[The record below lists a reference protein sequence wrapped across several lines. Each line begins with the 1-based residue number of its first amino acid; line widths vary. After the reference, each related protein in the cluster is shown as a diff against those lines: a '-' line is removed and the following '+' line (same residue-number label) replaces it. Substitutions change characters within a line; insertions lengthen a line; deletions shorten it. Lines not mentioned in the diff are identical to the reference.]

1 MKFAHIAE
9 FPSYKFSS
17 CGKVWSEK
25 TQKFL
30 TPLNTNGYH
39 HCVLTENKVKTRKG
53 IHQFMAIAWLGNNPT
68 GFVVNHKNGIKTDNH
83 IKNLEWVSQSQN
95 VCHAYKSKLR
105 EINESHKAR
114 AALLGKA
121 KLTIDDDQKTKIKD
135 LYTGKRGDIQKI
147 ANAMNLSRYVVSY
160 HLKG

>member
-1 MKFAHIAE
+1 
-9 FPSYKFSS
+9 
-17 CGKVWSEK
+17 
-25 TQKFL
+25 
-30 TPLNTNGYH
+30 
-39 HCVLTENKVKTRKG
+39 
-53 IHQFMAIAWLGNNPT
+53 MAIAWLGKNPI

-83 IKNLEWVSQSQN
+83 IDNLEWVSQSQN
-95 VCHAYKSKLR
+95 VRHAYKSKLR

-121 KLTIDDDQKTKIKD
+121 KLTIDEDQKIKIKD
-135 LYTGKRGDIQKI
+135 FYTGKRGDIQKI